1 VAWLAPELDCGA
13 EPELMPLL
21 ELELLLEPELELL
34 LEPEELL
41 PEPELEELLP
51 EELLPEDADP
61 VPELPLLV
69 DVVEPLEPLDV
80 DVWWVEPGSTSAT
93 TPAVA
98 TLATPTA
105 VVVERTFV
113 RPRSRAATA
122 RMILSRS
129 MASSWVFVLEELCGL
144 LLRWL

>member
-1 VAWLAPELDCGA
+1 MAWLLPELDCGA
-13 EPELMPLL
+13 EPELIPLL

-41 PEPELEELLP
+41 PEPELEL

-61 VPELPLLV
+61 VLELPLLV
-69 DVVEPLEPLDV
+69 DDVEPVELLDV

>member
-1 VAWLAPELDCGA
+1 MAWLPPELDCGE
-13 EPELMPLL
+13 EPELKPLPEL
-21 ELELLLEPELELL
+21 ELELELP

-41 PEPELEELLP
+41 PEPELEL

-61 VPELPLLV
+61 VLELPLLV
-69 DVVEPLEPLDV
+69 DDVEPVELLDV

>member
-1 VAWLAPELDCGA
+1 MTTWPPPELDCGT
-13 EPELMPLL
+13 EPELKPLL
-21 ELELLLEPELELL
+21 ELELLLEPELELPL
-34 LEPEELL
+34 VPEELL
-41 PEPELEELLP
+41 PDPELEL

-61 VPELPLLV
+61 VPELALLV
-69 DVVEPLEPLDV
+69 DEVEPVELLDV

-98 TLATPTA
+98 TLAMPTA
-105 VVVERTFV
+105 VVAERTFV

-122 RMILSRS
+122 LMILSRS
-129 MASSWVFVLEELCGL
+129 MVSSWRLVLEELCGL